1 MAAQEYLVR
10 LVHEEIQGP
19 LVQVDLQDHLDLKG
33 HQDKREIR
41 VKRANWD
48 PRDRQVKQ
56 ELQGH
61 LDPLGLL
68 DQVVHLVLKAREGNL
83 EHRDPKDRR
92 ENLVPVAQVDLQAP
106 LGLLVIKAKLEKLV
120 LRDQGALRDLQDSVE
135 RLVQLVQLD
144 LKESEG
150 LQDQAVLQGHLEL
163 KELKEN

>member
-1 MAAQEYLVR
+1 M
-10 LVHEEIQGP
+10 IF
-19 LVQVDLQDHLDLKG
+19 K
-33 HQDKREIR
+33 
-41 VKRANWD
+41 
-48 PRDRQVKQ
+48 
-56 ELQGH
+56 
-61 LDPLGLL
+61 
-68 DQVVHLVLKAREGNL
+68 GNL
-83 EHRDPKDRR
+83 EQRDPKDRR

-150 LQDQAVLQGHLEL
+150 LQDQVVLQGHLEL

>member
-1 MAAQEYLVR
+1 MR

-68 DQVVHLVLKAREGNL
+68 DQVVHLVLKARE
-83 EHRDPKDRR
+83 
-92 ENLVPVAQVDLQAP
+92 
-106 LGLLVIKAKLEKLV
+106 VI
-120 LRDQGALRDLQDSVE
+120 
-135 RLVQLVQLD
+135 
-144 LKESEG
+144 
-150 LQDQAVLQGHLEL
+150 
-163 KELKEN
+163 